1 MQAAILLPRHKL
13 TVDHYHKMAETG
25 ILTAL
30 DRVELIEGELI
41 DMAPIGSRHAT
52 RVDYLNRLLVK
63 QVSDDHLVRVQNPVR
78 LGKHSE
84 PEPDIA
90 IVHNRRYSKAHPI
103 PKDVLL
109 LIEVADTTVQYD
121 REIKV
126 PLYARHHIPEVW
138 LLDLPK
144 GCLEIYLQPG
154 KKGYRQILLPDPDE
168 TISPSLVPEVS
179 VRIAELFEQ

>member
-1 MQAAILLPRHKL
+1 MQTAILLPRHKL
-13 TVDHYHKMAETG
+13 TVDHYHKMAEAG
-25 ILTAL
+25 ILTTL

-41 DMAPIGSRHAT
+41 DMAPIGSQHAT
-52 RVDYLNRLLVK
+52 RVDYLTRLLVK
-63 QVSDDHLVRVQNPVR
+63 QVSDDHWVRVQNPVH

-90 IVHNRRYSKAHPI
+90 IVRNRRYSKAHPT

-121 REIKV
+121 RDIKI

-138 LLDLPK
+138 LLDLPR
-144 GCLEIYLQPG
+144 GRLEIHLQPG
-154 KKGYRQILLPDPDE
+154 KQGYRQILLPDLDE

-179 VRIAELFEQ
+179 VWIAELFEQ

>member
-1 MQAAILLPRHKL
+1 MQVAILLPRHKL
-13 TVDHYHKMAETG
+13 TVEHYHKMAEAG
-25 ILTAL
+25 ILTTL

-41 DMAPIGSRHAT
+41 DMAPIGSKHAT

-63 QVSDDHLVRVQNPVR
+63 QVRDDHLVRVQNPVR

-84 PEPDIA
+84 PQPDIA
-90 IVHNRRYSKAHPI
+90 IVHNRRYSKAHPV

-109 LIEVADTTVQYD
+109 LVEVVDTTVQYD
-121 REIKV
+121 REIKI

-138 LLDLPK
+138 LLDLPMVR
-144 GCLEIYLQPG
+144 LEIYLQPG
-154 KKGYRQILLPDPDE
+154 KGGYRQMLRPEFEE

-179 VRIAELFEQ
+179 VRIVELFER